1 MKSGSDSSALK
12 ESMMKSVTQLTKDDL
27 LVINSGTNDLVSFN
41 FSKTF
46 LNIKDYLMNT
56 DHTSIILLSI
66 PFRYD
71 LPNHSFVNSEISKLN
86 RKLLKL
92 SKLLPHTMF
101 VNTNNN
107 RKLFSNHGLHCNK
120 TGKRFV
126 NSQVAYQ
133 ILVTFHQN
141 VSPPV
146 PLGWYESLIG
156 TALPTDR
163 NQINPKLGAQT
174 ALRNQL
180 LDLQI
185 FYGKFSQCSYGFL
198 S

>member
-1 MKSGSDSSALK
+1 MKSGSDSSAIK

-27 LVINSGTNDLVSFN
+27 LVINNGTNDLVSFN

-46 LNIKDYLMNT
+46 LNLKDYLMNT

-101 VNTNNN
+101 VNTNND
-107 RKLFSNHGLHCNK
+107 KK
-120 TGKRFV
+120 V
-126 NSQVAYQ
+126 
-133 ILVTFHQN
+133 
-141 VSPPV
+141 
-146 PLGWYESLIG
+146 SLI
-156 TALPTDR
+156 TVYTV
-163 NQINPKLGAQT
+163 IKLV
-174 ALRNQL
+174 NDL
-180 LDLQI
+180 LIL
-185 FYGKFSQCSYGFL
+185 K
-198 S
+198 

>member
-27 LVINSGTNDLVSFN
+27 LVTNNGTNDLVSFN

-71 LPNHSFVNSEISKLN
+71 LPNHCFVNSEISKLN

-101 VNTNNN
+101 VND
-107 RKLFSNHGLHCNK
+107 LL
-120 TGKRFV
+120 
-126 NSQVAYQ
+126 
-133 ILVTFHQN
+133 IL
-141 VSPPV
+141 
-146 PLGWYESLIG
+146 
-156 TALPTDR
+156 
-163 NQINPKLGAQT
+163 K
-174 ALRNQL
+174 
-180 LDLQI
+180 
-185 FYGKFSQCSYGFL
+185 
-198 S
+198 